1 MPKRLTISVPHNL
14 GADEVRRRIDRH
26 LDWAIR
32 QLEKEKIRVEADDWL
47 GNRRAFTGSSYGQ
60 KGSVTIQV
68 AEDVLHVGALV
79 PWMVGVFS
87 PVIEAVGRHYA
98 GRLVSDEARG

>member
-1 MPKRLTISVPHNL
+1 MPKRLTISVSHNL
-14 GADEVRRRIDRH
+14 GAGEVRRRIDRY
-26 LDWAIR
+26 LDWAVR
-32 QLEKEKIRVEADDWL
+32 RLEKEKIQVEAGDWL
-47 GNRRAFTGSSYGQ
+47 GNRRAFTGSGYGQ

-68 AEDVLHVGALV
+68 ADDVLHVEALV
-79 PWMVGVFS
+79 PWMIGMFS